1 MERAKRLELIRVL
14 LQLLNNEL
22 AYFKGGDADAPGD
35 APARGEAE
43 R

>member
-14 LQLLNNEL
+14 LQLLSNEL
-22 AYFKGGDADAPGD
+22 DYFKGCDADAPGD